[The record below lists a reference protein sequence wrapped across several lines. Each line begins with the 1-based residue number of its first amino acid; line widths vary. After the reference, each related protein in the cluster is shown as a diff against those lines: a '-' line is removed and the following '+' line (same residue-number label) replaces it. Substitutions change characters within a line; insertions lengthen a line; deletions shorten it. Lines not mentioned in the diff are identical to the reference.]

1 MTTTTVKLETVSNVG
16 DAVIIVIPN
25 NSSTISNEVAREI
38 KDALRGQVACGTHDK
53 ILQTLNEAE
62 YGWKTP
68 PPPAPQPTPQPTA
81 AVQLNLTE
89 RQAFVLHRLLNNVGG
104 NPDGPR
110 GQIGQILEQLTEKA
124 DNFMDGAMDVK
135 LHSPGAGSIYL
146 DTSEEYRRV
155 YGYR

>member
-1 MTTTTVKLETVSNVG
+1 MTTTTVKLATVSNVG

-38 KDALRGQVACGTHDK
+38 KDALRGQVAPGTHDK

-62 YGWKTP
+62 YGAEYGWKT
-68 PPPAPQPTPQPTA
+68 QPTPQPTA

-89 RQAFVLHRLLNNVGG
+89 RQAFVLHCLLNNVGG

-146 DTSEEYRRV
+146 DTSAEYLRV